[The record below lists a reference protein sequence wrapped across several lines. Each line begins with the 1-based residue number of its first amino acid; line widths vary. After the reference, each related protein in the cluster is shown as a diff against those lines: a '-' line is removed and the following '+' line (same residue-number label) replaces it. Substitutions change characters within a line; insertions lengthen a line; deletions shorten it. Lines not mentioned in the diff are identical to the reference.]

1 MEDLE
6 FLFRRTNSHY
16 RENKSVWERN
26 RAAYRGGE
34 NYIAQALIRH
44 VSEIDLEFAERRKRA
59 YYFNYPRKLAGLIT
73 QCVFS
78 SGPQRENADIRLAED
93 FSRTGL
99 RVDEVMRQVST
110 LLNIY
115 GAAAM
120 IVEMPFFSGEVDEER
135 KQKERLRP
143 AVQALSPLEV
153 PDWGIG
159 RDGELEWLITEEQV
173 TIDQGPGPPDLAD
186 RPQKTFHP

>member
-1 MEDLE
+1 MAGNSAGSVAVDLV
-6 FLFRRTNSHY
+6 LT
-16 RENKSVWERN
+16 
-26 RAAYRGGE
+26 
-34 NYIAQALIRH
+34 QALIRH

-120 IVEMPFFSGEVDEER
+120 IVEMPFFRKRTAASSGERE
-135 KQKERLRP
+135 
-143 AVQALSPLEV
+143 A
-153 PDWGIG
+153 
-159 RDGELEWLITEEQV
+159 
-173 TIDQGPGPPDLAD
+173 
-186 RPQKTFHP
+186 